1 MATNEGRAKKRRR
14 TSQAVLNYAIR
25 ALACILAICAAA
37 CHNAHNSRVAPDA
50 LEKAQWI
57 TPIDLS
63 NPAAPSRL
71 DWPLEISGAKNEWVS
86 FVVQLQPGE
95 LSSESGAAG
104 LQIELPSVD
113 PANITVYQILSVP
126 VDSDR
131 AGYVRHTGLAVGNTQ
146 IPRVLLPL
154 PMHDGVVDLSALR
167 DPDRPQDFSARPT
180 GRTPVLLWI
189 DIHIPKDLAANTYS
203 GTCKLNTGRSASLP
217 PAQFSLQVYDFVL
230 PDDRNL
236 VMTSQI
242 GWDALARLYPDRFE
256 AITPRLMNRTDDTY
270 APAVKTLDQ
279 LISLAEANR
288 VCAVA
293 PRLQPT
299 VKWPAGSPPQ
309 LDWSDFDSLVSP
321 WLNGD
326 GFADKAPLAY
336 WPLPQIDHLENFDAQ
351 DRMDYWSAAAAHF
364 SQQDWLDR
372 SGVVLQTPTG
382 VGNSV
387 EGLSQEAQRVLL
399 ADSRVRVF
407 LPLHEDQ
414 ILFSGGPDSSLIDPK
429 YSGRLMAE
437 STSLV
442 FAAPNSPWDPA
453 RTHPDLWL
461 SAGQPGLTPFVGAGI
476 DERDVRLWAWLAFV
490 KHAQMVSWD
499 NPLPQN
505 AVGETADPS
514 EVVWFYPGQWFGVD
528 QPLATLQ
535 LKWLRRAEQDYE
547 YLRLAADRG
556 MAANAFM
563 LARLITKQVELQPG
577 QTADPVYSLLCGTVD
592 ETSWDQARSLLA
604 RTILIRPPGK
614 SADDPTIRSSEIS
627 LNLDTIRWQQ
637 PKERPYILPRTAQW
651 LWDSSQTSGNHW
663 VYVNLG
669 VDIYNAGDN
678 RPTDNSLQ
686 WNTAGPGWEF
696 RPQPLTIST
705 LPTYGVQQF
714 SLSARVDL
722 DRIDGVSRL
731 PLQISFMDGYT
742 RDEYLSD
749 LLLPVAATDRREGKL
764 DIDGKL
770 NDWDSSDQINSG
782 PLTRMLDRPSV
793 QQERTQ
799 PASSDCD
806 IYTGW
811 ADEDFYV
818 AFLAHGVSAQSANR
832 NFVDYQ
838 LRRAWGEDLCQV
850 MIQPIYDDNTL
861 GPVTYL
867 ACKPNGVCV
876 VRSRRTEGGDAAPNP
891 WREIDGT
898 SLRYASD
905 PEKDSWGGELAI
917 PWKLL
922 TGNSPKVPHL
932 LRFNFIQ
939 HRAGSGESA
948 SWAGPIDFDQD
959 ESMMGLLFIRDTTSP
974 GTE

>member
-1 MATNEGRAKKRRR
+1 
-14 TSQAVLNYAIR
+14 LNFAIR
-25 ALACILAICAAA
+25 ALACIFAISVAA
-37 CHNAHNSRVAPDA
+37 CHNAHNSRV
-50 LEKAQWI
+50 ESGVGESAQWI
-57 TPIDLS
+57 TPLDLS
-63 NPAAPSRL
+63 NPASPIRL
-71 DWPLEISGAKNEWVS
+71 DWPLQISGAKNEWVS
-86 FVVQLQPGE
+86 FVVELHPGR

-104 LQIELPSVD
+104 LKIDLPSVD
-113 PANITVYQILSVP
+113 AGNISVYQILSVP

-146 IPRVLLPL
+146 LPRVLLPI
-154 PMHDGVVDLSALR
+154 PMRNGVADLSALR
-167 DPDRPQDFSARPT
+167 DPDHPSDFSAKPS
-180 GRTPVLLWI
+180 GQTPVLLWI
-189 DIHIPKDLAANTYS
+189 DIHIPKDLAANVYS
-203 GTCKLNTGRSASLP
+203 GTCQLNSGRSSAMP
-217 PAQFSLQVYDFVL
+217 AAQFSLQVYDFLL
-230 PDDRNL
+230 PDQRNL
-236 VMTSQI
+236 IMTSRL
-242 GWDALARLYPDRFE
+242 GWETLARLYPDRFE
-256 AITPRLMNRTDDTY
+256 AITPRLLNRSDDTY

-279 LISLAEANR
+279 LIDLAEANR
-288 VCAVA
+288 VSAVA

-326 GFADKAPLAY
+326 GFADKTPLGY

-351 DRMDYWSAAAAHF
+351 DRMDYWAAAAAHF
-364 SQQDWLDR
+364 SQQDWLDL
-372 SGVVLQTPTG
+372 SGVFLQAPAG
-382 VGNSV
+382 FGNSAQR
-387 EGLSQEAQRVLL
+387 LSEEAQRILV
-399 ADSRVRVF
+399 ADERVRVL
-407 LPLHEDQ
+407 LPLQEDQ
-414 ILFSGGPDSSLIDPK
+414 ILFGNGADSSLIDPK
-429 YSGRLMAE
+429 YSARLTAE

-442 FAAPNSPWDPA
+442 FAAPSSPWDPT
-453 RTHPDLWL
+453 RTHPDVWL
-461 SAGQPGLTPFVGAGI
+461 SAGQPGLTPYVGAGI

-490 KHAQMVSWD
+490 KHAQMVVWD
-499 NPLPQN
+499 DPLPSN
-505 AVGETADPS
+505 AAGEPADPS
-514 EVVWFYPGQWFGVD
+514 EVVWFYPGQWFGIDSPV
-528 QPLATLQ
+528 ATLQ

-547 YLRLAADRG
+547 YLHLAADRG

-577 QTADPVYSLLCGTVD
+577 QTPDPVYSLLCGTVD
-592 ETSWDQARSLLA
+592 EQSWDQARSLLA
-604 RTILIRPPGK
+604 RTILVRPPGK
-614 SADDPTIRSSEIS
+614 SPDDPAIRSSEIS

-637 PKERPYILPRTAQW
+637 PKERPYILPRTAEW
-651 LWDSSQTSGNHW
+651 LWDSSAGGNHW
-663 VYVNLG
+663 ISVNLG
-669 VDIYNAGDN
+669 VDVYNAGDN
-678 RPTDNSLQ
+678 RPTDNLLQ

-696 RPQPLTIST
+696 RPQPLTIGA

-714 SLSARVDL
+714 SLAARVDL
-722 DRIDGVSRL
+722 DRIDSVSRQ
-731 PLQISFMDGYT
+731 PLQISFVDGYT
-742 RDEYLSD
+742 RDEFLSD
-749 LLLPVAATDRREGKL
+749 LMLPVAASDRREGKL
-764 DIDGKL
+764 VIDGKL

-793 QQERTQ
+793 QNLQTQ
-799 PASSDCD
+799 PASTDCD

-876 VRSRRTEGGDAAPNP
+876 VRSRRADEGDSPSSP

-905 PEKDSWGGELAI
+905 PEKDTWGGELAI

-922 TGNSPKVPHL
+922 TGNTAKVPHL

-939 HRAGSGESA
+939 HRAGTGESA

-974 GTE
+974 GSE